1 MTFPEDAEPRL
12 DLTDADLRI
21 QRGRTSAT
29 AQLAEQIKA
38 LIVKQQLPPGARL
51 PTEKELIAESGLSRI
66 TVRAAVGAL
75 ESQGWVVRKQGLG
88 TFVSEPLDQ
97 ELSSGVRTITEVLL
111 DRGVTPQIEVMSFGV
126 EPASA
131 YVARTLGEREV
142 LTIRRRYGDGEQPVA
157 LVTIHLPT
165 RVLDAAEPLRSA
177 EPATETTYTM
187 WEQRLATRI
196 AEARH
201 EIHAA
206 GASADVAAA
215 LGLDEGAP
223 VLVLD
228 RVSYDHDNRPLEVVV
243 FHYRPDRY
251 GFSVTLPRVIANGTV
266 GMTERT
272 ERLRP

>member
-1 MTFPEDAEPRL
+1 MTSPEDAEPRL

-51 PTEKELIAESGLSRI
+51 PTEKELIAQSGLSRI

-111 DRGVTPQIEVMSFGV
+111 DRGVTPRIEVMSFGV

-187 WEQRLATRI
+187 WEQRLGTRI

-215 LGLDEGAP
+215 LGVDEGAP

-228 RVSYDHDNRPLEVVV
+228 RVSFDHDDRPLEVVV

>member
-1 MTFPEDAEPRL
+1 MTSPDDIEPRL
-12 DLTDADLRI
+12 DLTTADLRI

-29 AQLAEQIKA
+29 TQLADQVKA
-38 LIVKQQLPPGARL
+38 LIVKQHLPAGARL

-66 TVRAAVGAL
+66 TVRAAVGIL
-75 ESQGWVVRKQGLG
+75 ETQGWVVRKQGLG
-88 TFVSEPLDQ
+88 TFVSTPLDQ

-111 DRGVTPQIEVMSFGV
+111 DRGVTPQIEVWGFGI

-142 LTIRRRYGDGEQPVA
+142 LTIRRRYSDGEQPLA

-165 RVLDAAEPLRSA
+165 RVRDAAEPLRSA

-187 WEQRLATRI
+187 WEQRLDTRI

-201 EIHAA
+201 EIRAA
-206 GASADVAAA
+206 GASTDVATA
-215 LGLDEGAP
+215 LGVDEGAP

-228 RVSYDHDNRPLEVVV
+228 RVSFDHNGRPLEVVV

-251 GFSVTLPRVIANGTV
+251 GFSVTLPRVIENGTV

-272 ERLRP
+272 ERLG

>member
-1 MTFPEDAEPRL
+1 MTSPEDPENRL
-12 DLTDADLRI
+12 DLSEADLRI
-21 QRGRTSAT
+21 QRGHRSAT
-29 AQLAEQIKA
+29 AQLAEKIKT

-51 PTEKELIAESGLSRI
+51 PTEKELIEESGLSRI

-75 ESQGWVVRKQGLG
+75 ESAGWVVRKQGLG

-111 DRGVTPQIEVMSFGV
+111 DQGVTPRIEVMSFGV
-126 EPASA
+126 ESSSA
-131 YVARTLGEREV
+131 YVERTLGEPEV
-142 LTIRRRYGDGEQPVA
+142 LTIRRRYSDGEQPLA

-165 RVLDAAEPLRSA
+165 RVQDAAEPLRSA

-187 WEQRLATRI
+187 WEQRLGTRI

-215 LGLDEGAP
+215 LGVDEGAP

-228 RVSYDHDNRPLEVVV
+228 RVSYDHGNRPLEVVV

-251 GFSVTLPRVIANGTV
+251 GFSVTLPRVISHGPA

-272 ERLRP
+272 ERLRE

>member
-1 MTFPEDAEPRL
+1 MTSPEDAEPRL

-21 QRGRTSAT
+21 QRGQTSAT

-51 PTEKELIAESGLSRI
+51 PTEKELIAETGLSRI
-66 TVRAAVGAL
+66 TVRAAVGTL

-187 WEQRLATRI
+187 WEQRLGTRI

-215 LGLDEGAP
+215 LGVDEGAP

-228 RVSYDHDNRPLEVVV
+228 RVSFDHENRPLEVVV

-251 GFSVTLPRVIANGTV
+251 GFSVTLPRVVANETV
-266 GMTERT
+266 GITERT

>member
-1 MTFPEDAEPRL
+1 MTSPEDAEPRL
-12 DLTDADLRI
+12 DLTDAELRI

-66 TVRAAVGAL
+66 TVRAAVGTL
-75 ESQGWVVRKQGLG
+75 EREGWVVRKQGLG

-111 DRGVTPQIEVMSFGV
+111 DRGVTPQIEVLSFGV

-165 RVLDAAEPLRSA
+165 RVLEAAEPLRSA

-187 WEQRLATRI
+187 WEQRLGTRI

-206 GASADVAAA
+206 GASADVATA
-215 LGLDEGAP
+215 LGIDEGAP

-228 RVSYDHDNRPLEVVV
+228 RISFDHDNRPLEVVV

-251 GFSVTLPRVIANGTV
+251 GFSVTLPRVIANGPV

>member
-1 MTFPEDAEPRL
+1 MTSREDAEPRL

-51 PTEKELIAESGLSRI
+51 PTEKELIEESGLSRI

-75 ESQGWVVRKQGLG
+75 ERQGWVVRRQGLG

-187 WEQRLATRI
+187 WEQRLGTRI

-215 LGLDEGAP
+215 LDVDEGAP

-228 RVSYDHDNRPLEVVV
+228 RVSFDHENRPLEVVV

-272 ERLRP
+272 ERLRS

>member
-1 MTFPEDAEPRL
+1 MTSPEDAEPRL

-66 TVRAAVGAL
+66 TVRAAVGML

-142 LTIRRRYGDGEQPVA
+142 LTIRRRYGDGEQPLA

-187 WEQRLATRI
+187 WEQRLAMRI

-228 RVSYDHDNRPLEVVV
+228 RVSFDHDNRPLEVVV

>member
-1 MTFPEDAEPRL
+1 MTSSENSEPRL
-12 DLTDADLRI
+12 DLTEADLRI

-38 LIVKQQLPPGARL
+38 SIVKQQLPPGARL

-75 ESQGWVVRKQGLG
+75 EREGWVVRRQGLG

-111 DRGVTPQIEVMSFGV
+111 DRGVTPQIEVLSFGV
-126 EPASA
+126 EPASP

-142 LTIRRRYGDGEQPVA
+142 LTVRRRYGDGEQPVA

-187 WEQRLATRI
+187 WEQRLGTRI

-215 LGLDEGAP
+215 LGVDEGAP

-228 RVSYDHDNRPLEVVV
+228 RVSFDHDNRPLEVVV

-251 GFSVTLPRVIANGTV
+251 GFAVTLPRVVANGTV

-272 ERLRP
+272 ERLDP